1 MAFIVFGLLAFGL
14 PIASAQA
21 SCIEKVAGLSTKC
34 PIAKMTGFETAS
46 SEVQQ
51 EVMQA
56 ACDPGDC
63 KTAIDELAKDC
74 GEDMSAKAV
83 LSGLEMMCSPCAKV
97 AMSAMSEMGDS
108 GKCPDMNS
116 LSSPSAAA
124 VTKVCS
130 SECTS
135 MLDSLATAC
144 AKTTEAGIQS
154 LVTAMP
160 QVQAMCKPCMKS
172 YLTMPQS
179 CQKSDGPNLEAAC
192 GDCRS
197 PFESLVAACPESP
210 TESPIM
216 ETSLSDYM
224 TIRAAI
230 LGALGGCPTTT
241 TTTTPAQKESADGA
255 FRHGVVATG
264 VLSLA
269 LPLL

>member
-14 PIASAQA
+14 PIASAQT
-21 SCIEKVAGLSTKC
+21 CMEKVAGLATKC
-34 PIAKMTGFETAS
+34 PLDKMTGWENAS
-46 SEVQQ
+46 SEEQQ
-51 EVMQA
+51 EVMQVV
-56 ACDPGDC
+56 CDPGDC
-63 KTAIDELAKDC
+63 KTAVDELAKDC
-74 GEDMSAKAV
+74 GEDMTAKAV

-97 AMSAMSEMGDS
+97 AISAMSEMGDS

-130 SECTS
+130 SGCTS
-135 MLDSLATAC
+135 ILDSLATAC
-144 AKTTEAGIQS
+144 KDSNEAGIQS
-154 LVTAMP
+154 LVKARP
-160 QVQAMCKPCMKS
+160 QVQAMCQPCTKS
-172 YLTMPQS
+172 YLMLPQS
-179 CQKSDGPNLEAAC
+179 CQKSDGPNIEAAC

-197 PFESLVAACPESP
+197 PFESMVAACPENP

-216 ETSLSDYM
+216 EVKLTDYTM
-224 TIRAAI
+224 VRAAI
-230 LGALGGCPTTT
+230 VGALGGCPTTT